1 MDFQKKKKNPKS
13 INPNLQIC
21 KIEPTPTTGPQ
32 IPKSKRMKC
41 KYTNG

>member
-1 MDFQKKKKNPKS
+1 MDFQKKKKKKKNPKS

-32 IPKSKRMKC
+32 YP
-41 KYTNG
+41 NGNKI